1 MDNNL
6 MDLNLAVLCGRLA
19 TAPELR
25 TFDSGARVMHLLVT
39 VSTTH
44 PRRRIDVVPV
54 TLHDPSEELTEA
66 PPRQNSRVWVT
77 GVVQRRATDGP
88 NGRRSRIEVVADQ
101 VAVLTCDDGSTSAV
115 R

>member
-1 MDNNL
+1 

-25 TFDSGARVMHLLVT
+25 VFDSGAREMHFLVT
-39 VSTTH
+39 VGTDH

-54 TLHDPSEELTEA
+54 TLRDPSDDLVET
-66 PPRQNSRVWVT
+66 PPRRNSRVWVT
-77 GVVQRRATDGP
+77 GVVQRRAMDGP

-101 VAVLTCDDGSTSAV
+101 VAVVTCADETTMAV